1 MSKSEAASL
10 KFGVSGW
17 QEESRGES
25 MLSIV
30 IETGLGK
37 DEDVV
42 WAGLTVSVDPRKESR
57 SATGAEG
64 SKVKSTPPGY
74 FSRYAFNSAAIR
86 ATAS

>member
-37 DEDVV
+37 EEDVV
-42 WAGLTVSVDPRKESR
+42 WAGLTVLLEPRNESR
-57 SATGAEG
+57 STTGAEA
-64 SKVKSTPPGY
+64 SEDSSTPPGY
-74 FSRYAFNSAAIR
+74 FSR
-86 ATAS
+86 